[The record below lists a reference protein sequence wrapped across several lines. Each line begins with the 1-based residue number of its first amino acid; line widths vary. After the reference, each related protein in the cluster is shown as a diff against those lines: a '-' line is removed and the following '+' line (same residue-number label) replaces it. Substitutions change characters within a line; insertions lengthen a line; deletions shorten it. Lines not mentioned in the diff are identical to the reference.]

1 MANMT
6 NTTRNIPSELP
17 EVEFVDTDTEALVN
31 KLIAGYEEITGR
43 TLYPADPVRAFI
55 LWLASVIIQERVN
68 INESAKQNLPRYAT
82 GQNLDSLS
90 EIFHNTYRLQP
101 TAARTTLG
109 FSITTALDK
118 EYVITDEIEVTVDG
132 YINFVTTGY
141 LTFPAGETYAE
152 VEAVCTTLGED
163 GNGFTPGQVSRLV
176 TEEFLY
182 FKEVANTTETAGG
195 KYSDVITGGTDE
207 TLPFWIM
214 DGEEKSVI
222 YVSKFLNIVENDRAY
237 SLGGYLPRN
246 YINFDQSVAACKKKG
261 AGWHLNQT
269 GVFAYL
275 NLLSQKMGTVPHGN
289 TNYGKD
295 YYHPYERGTMP
306 QGETQ
311 RTLTGSGQPTWYH
324 NHDMSGIADI
334 NGNLWEWTGGLRLM
348 DGEIQIIPYGNSM
361 KLDCDMSAES
371 TLWKAIKP
379 DGTLVEPGT
388 AGTLKLDQASA
399 SAGIRVN
406 TKVEFPTSGDT
417 YRNIAFKSLGA
428 ASGVTIPKLL
438 IALGLYPDSGVT
450 GYGND
455 QIWMRCHGERL
466 PIRGSAFGNTSFSG
480 PSALGLNDPRSGSYD
495 GIGFRSAF
503 VE

>member
-1 MANMT
+1 MANFDDLQGAVAQFGANNKVIFDDTGM
-6 NTTRNIPSELP
+6 PSIM
-17 EVEFVDTDTEALVN
+17 V
-31 KLIAGYEEITGR
+31 
-43 TLYPADPVRAFI
+43 
-55 LWLASVIIQERVN
+55 
-68 INESAKQNLPRYAT
+68 
-82 GQNLDSLS
+82 
-90 EIFHNTYRLQP
+90 
-101 TAARTTLG
+101 
-109 FSITTALDK
+109 
-118 EYVITDEIEVTVDG
+118 
-132 YINFVTTGY
+132 
-141 LTFPAGETYAE
+141 
-152 VEAVCTTLGED
+152 AV
-163 GNGFTPGQVSRLV
+163 P
-176 TEEFLY
+176 
-182 FKEVANTTETAGG
+182 KA

-269 GVFAYL
+269 GIFAYL

-334 NGNLWEWTGGLRLM
+334 NGNLWEWTGGLRLVN
-348 DGEIQIIPYGNSM
+348 GEIQIIPYGNSM
-361 KLDCDMSAES
+361 KLDCDMSASS

-388 AGTLKLDQASA
+388 AGTLKIDRTSA
-399 SAGIRVN
+399 SDATLRIN
-406 TKVEFPTSGDT
+406 TSVTTQTTDSNDTSEV
-417 YRNIAFKSLGA
+417 FKNVKA
-428 ASGVTIPKLL
+428 VSGVAIPKLL
-438 IALGLYPDSGVT
+438 VALGLFPDSGVT

-455 QIWMRCHGERL
+455 RFWARNNGERL
-466 PIRGSAFGNTSFSG
+466 PLRGSAFGDTSDSG
-480 PSALGLNDPRSGSYD
+480 PSALGLHCPRSLSSGYV
-495 GIGFRSAF
+495 GFRSAF

>member
-1 MANMT
+1 MANFDDLQGAVAQFGANNKVIFDDTGM
-6 NTTRNIPSELP
+6 PSIM
-17 EVEFVDTDTEALVN
+17 V
-31 KLIAGYEEITGR
+31 
-43 TLYPADPVRAFI
+43 
-55 LWLASVIIQERVN
+55 
-68 INESAKQNLPRYAT
+68 
-82 GQNLDSLS
+82 
-90 EIFHNTYRLQP
+90 
-101 TAARTTLG
+101 
-109 FSITTALDK
+109 
-118 EYVITDEIEVTVDG
+118 
-132 YINFVTTGY
+132 
-141 LTFPAGETYAE
+141 
-152 VEAVCTTLGED
+152 AV
-163 GNGFTPGQVSRLV
+163 P
-176 TEEFLY
+176 
-182 FKEVANTTETAGG
+182 KA

-306 QGETQ
+306 QGESQ

-361 KLDCDMSAES
+361 KLDCDMSAKS

-466 PIRGSAFGNTSFSG
+466 PIRGSAFSDTSNSG
-480 PSALGLNDPRSGSYD
+480 PSALVLNSPRSGSSD
-495 GIGFRSAF
+495 DFGFRSAF